1 MPDPLNTLAFVG
13 VDTHKDEHSA
23 CMTDCFRQILGT
35 LTVPNRPDRFE
46 PFIEHI
52 EQIAT
57 AKQLTPVFG
66 LEDVRGLGQHLAR
79 SLMDHGY
86 LLKEV
91 NPIQTDRKRRH
102 RAHPD
107 KSDPED
113 ALAIAKVLIDDFD
126 QLPTIDRFDELFL
139 SIQQLSGRRDSLVKE
154 QTRIRNQLHMLL
166 HREYPYYQEMFK
178 DICSK
183 AALAFWDRFPNPALL
198 KGTGVKRLAN
208 YLRANSHNTVST
220 QKAVTILKL
229 VDKELPASAQQAVHA
244 LLIRGLV
251 QHWRFICEQM
261 KTIEEHLKPL
271 IQQTGQKLNTLTG
284 VDTVIEAKLIAHIGD
299 VNRFAYSDKLAK
311 CAGIAPK
318 QKSSGKKLRFNKSNK
333 GRRQLNS
340 AIYQIAL
347 CQIACDRSGNPK
359 NPKARAYFLKKIA
372 EGKTKKEALTCLQR
386 RLCDI
391 IYSMM
396 KNKSEYRLSF
406 KHESPQPKSN
416 PTLCEISI

>member
-1 MPDPLNTLAFVG
+1 MSQRIAEYAFVG
-13 VDTHKDEHSA
+13 VDTHKDDHTA
-23 CMTDCFRQILGT
+23 CMTDCFSQILNT
-35 LTVPNRPDRFE
+35 CTVPNRPDRFE
-46 PFIEHI
+46 QFIEHI

-57 AKQLTPVFG
+57 AHQLTPVFG

-79 SLMDHGY
+79 SLIDHGY

-91 NPIQTDRKRRH
+91 NPVQTDRKRRH

-113 ALAIAKVLIDDFD
+113 ALAIAKVLIDEFD
-126 QLPTIDRFDELFL
+126 KLPTIKSFDELYL

-166 HREYPYYQEMFK
+166 HHQYPYYQEMFK

-183 AALAFWDRFPNPALL
+183 AALAFWDRFPSPSLL
-198 KGTGVKRLAN
+198 TGTGVNRLAQ

-220 QKAVTILKL
+220 QKAQQILKL
-229 VDKELPASAQQAVHA
+229 VDKKRPPGPQHAVGA
-244 LLIRGLV
+244 MLIRGLV
-251 QHWRFICEQM
+251 KHWRFVSEQM
-261 KTIEEHLKPL
+261 EAIEDYLKPL
-271 IQQTGQKLNTLTG
+271 VQQTGQKLSTLTG
-284 VDTVIEAKLIAHIGD
+284 VNTVTEAKLIAQIGD
-299 VNRFAYSDKLAK
+299 VKRFASSDKLAK

-318 QKSSGKKLRFNKSNK
+318 QKSSGKKRRFNKSNK
-333 GRRQLNS
+333 GRRQLNT

-347 CQIACDRSGNPK
+347 CQIGCDKSGNPK
-359 NPKARAYFLKKIA
+359 NPKARAYFLRKIA

-396 KNKSEYRLSF
+396 KNKSEYRMDN
-406 KHESPQPKSN
+406 HIQPPQPE
-416 PTLCEISI
+416 LSIAQYEFSI